1 MWGVKAVWSL
11 VSVGSP
17 NIVRSLFIVGSLGSE
32 EFSQCVESD
41 IVGSLC
47 SVGSQ
52 SSV

>member
-1 MWGVKAVWSL
+1 VWSL
-11 VSVGSP
+11 VSVVSP
-17 NIVRSLFIVGSLGSE
+17 DIVRSLFIVGSLGNE

-47 SVGSQ
+47 SLGSQ